1 MQISDEILS
10 AYVDGELD
18 AQAQADVANATAN
31 DTAIARRLAQLSV
44 LKATLP
50 DAMPTMPYIDLDEVH
65 PATIVTTTTNDDRSW
80 RRYTIAASFAAF
92 TVAGALLVGYLAYFG
107 DHAAS
112 QTWQQAALIRHSQL
126 AENSTKSEHMPAG
139 ILEVITRTPGFT
151 APDLSAGRL
160 SLKSVDQVTLGAVD
174 AIHFRYAGTRGCQLS
189 LFVMASEQSTDAR
202 AIWQTSVRAA
212 QWQTHERRF
221 LLLASGMDIARF
233 DHLAR
238 TIKTFTREPVPFSKQ
253 THAQLASARKLAAP
267 CVG

>member
-1 MQISDEILS
+1 MQISDETLS
-10 AYVDGELD
+10 AYVDGELN
-18 AQAQADVANATAN
+18 AQAQADVASAAAN
-31 DTAIARRLAQLSV
+31 DTAIARRLAQLSA

-65 PATIVTTTTNDDRSW
+65 PATSATAVTNDDGW
-80 RRYTIAASFAAF
+80 RHYAIAASFAAF
-92 TVAGALLVGYLAYFG
+92 IVAGALLVGYLANFG
-107 DHAAS
+107 DHTAS

-126 AENSTKSEHMPAG
+126 AENTTKSEHMPAG
-139 ILEVITRTPGFT
+139 ILQVITRTPGFT

-160 SLKSVDQVTLGAVD
+160 SLKTIDQVTLGGVE

-189 LFVMASEQSTDAR
+189 LFVTASDQSTDAS
-202 AIWQTSVRAA
+202 ATWQTSVRAA
-212 QWQTHERRF
+212 QWQGHERRF

-238 TIKTFTREPVPFSKQ
+238 TIKTFTREPAPFSKQ
-253 THAQLASARKLAAP
+253 THAQLATARKLAAP